1 VVPWRDVTRPFP
13 ARDGHGQF
21 KKKGNEMSD
30 ASAANEPATEITV
43 KPEQAVAPRPVDK
56 FAEYAVNRA
65 ALEANLVREEL
76 GSAQMDA
83 ILNATTEEELDAA
96 MAMAGLVG
104 LRDLE
109 DGTEIQING
118 FHYAP
123 GTRTDFAN
131 RFGIFAVMECTLLE
145 TSANVAIDT
154 GVERIIT
161 WLRAME
167 AMGKFPVQRRVVK
180 ITTGSGNDM
189 ITLLPLK
196 KRAVQ

>member
-1 VVPWRDVTRPFP
+1 
-13 ARDGHGQF
+13 
-21 KKKGNEMSD
+21 MSD
-30 ASAANEPATEITV
+30 NPTPDAGEIAV
-43 KPEQAVAPRPVDK
+43 KPDQVIAPRPIEK
-56 FAEYAVNRA
+56 FAEYVTNRA

-96 MAMAGLVG
+96 MGMAGLVG
-104 LRDLE
+104 LRDLP

-123 GTRTDFAN
+123 GTRSDFAN
-131 RFGIFAVMECTLLE
+131 RFGVFAVMECVLIE
-145 TSANVAIDT
+145 TGANVAIDT

-167 AMGKFPVQRRVVK
+167 AMDKFPTQRRIVK

>member
-1 VVPWRDVTRPFP
+1 
-13 ARDGHGQF
+13 
-21 KKKGNEMSD
+21 MSD
-30 ASAANEPATEITV
+30 TSPSNDPATEITV
-43 KPEQAVAPRPVDK
+43 KPDQAVAPRPVER

-65 ALEANLVREEL
+65 ALDAGLVREEL

-83 ILNATTEEELDAA
+83 ILSAQTEEELDAA
-96 MAMAGLVG
+96 MAMAGLIG
-104 LRDLE
+104 LRDMQ

-123 GTRTDFAN
+123 GTRSDFAN
-131 RFGIFAVMECTLLE
+131 RFGIFAVMDCVLIE
-145 TSANVAIDT
+145 TGANVAIDT
-154 GVERIIT
+154 GIERIIT